1 VPAIAIFGIKEIS
14 MVKQVLSL
22 QGAFVAWFSHALRQA
37 STYDETVMSA
47 IEALMGG
54 TNITCVKARDDIGPD
69 IHNLYIARHSGRE
82 CHFVVFRTGE
92 GRIIEIFRMLH
103 DRVDPIRHVP
113 EINKE

>member
-1 VPAIAIFGIKEIS
+1 
-14 MVKQVLSL
+14 
-22 QGAFVAWFSHALRQA
+22 
-37 STYDETVMSA
+37 MSA

-92 GRIIEIFRMLH
+92 GRIIEIL
-103 DRVDPIRHVP
+103 RVLDESMDLVRHVS
-113 EINKE
+113 EITND